1 MYRVVILQFVGV
13 LVAAGLASIWLG
25 QQGALSVLLGGMAYA
40 IPNLLFVARLTVSA
54 AKKQTNAVTFFVGE
68 LVKVLATV
76 VILVVAQRFYP
87 VHWLALL
94 VGLFV
99 ALKANLFALLL
110 KN

>member
-1 MYRVVILQFVGV
+1 MYKTALLQLVGV
-13 LVAAGLASIWLG
+13 LVAAGLASLWLG
-25 QQGALSVLLGGMAYA
+25 QRGALSILFGGAAYA
-40 IPNLLFVARLTVSA
+40 IPNLFFVTRLSASA
-54 AKKQTNAVTFFVGE
+54 AKKRANVATFFVGE
-68 LVKVLATV
+68 LVKILATIV
-76 VILVVAQRFYP
+76 FLVAAQWFYP